1 MTQPTNQM
9 HKPQTDSLLDQCY
22 ATSYCDSQQLLSLII
37 CVLMFVKWFATA
49 IQEQS
54 RSQVTKL
61 VSGDDLEDDFVLED
75 DSKDKDS
82 KKTKTDPFQTNHTQ
96 AKLKKTQGPKVVNF
110 VG

>member
-1 MTQPTNQM
+1 
-9 HKPQTDSLLDQCY
+9 
-22 ATSYCDSQQLLSLII
+22 
-37 CVLMFVKWFATA
+37 MFVKWFATA